1 MHFEK
6 IIIIGSGKI
15 ASYCSNFLFEANIYH
30 EVIETNDSLLST
42 LKYDCSRKNIK
53 VSFLRDYVD
62 IDDAILSNSKV
73 NTLVISANNTHI
85 FKKSLL
91 TDITIINF
99 HYGLLPKYRGMNI
112 PSWVIFNEEK
122 YYGGTWHLVNSKID
136 DGQVILQKKRP
147 LTTKDTALTVT
158 KNTISLGEDM
168 FKEFILNFIEAP
180 EQFIYKQKKFY
191 ITDRLYLK
199 NQLPLNGVLSLELP
213 VKKILNALKAFD
225 YGPIEYIP
233 KLKIE
238 LEGVLYKIKSYSFC
252 KSGINKSPLPYSQ
265 NEYIFEKEGYTI
277 HLFLE

>member
-99 HYGLLPKYRGMNI
+99 HYGLLPK
-112 PSWVIFNEEK
+112 
-122 YYGGTWHLVNSKID
+122 
-136 DGQVILQKKRP
+136 
-147 LTTKDTALTVT
+147 
-158 KNTISLGEDM
+158 
-168 FKEFILNFIEAP
+168 
-180 EQFIYKQKKFY
+180 
-191 ITDRLYLK
+191 
-199 NQLPLNGVLSLELP
+199 
-213 VKKILNALKAFD
+213 
-225 YGPIEYIP
+225 
-233 KLKIE
+233 
-238 LEGVLYKIKSYSFC
+238 
-252 KSGINKSPLPYSQ
+252 
-265 NEYIFEKEGYTI
+265 
-277 HLFLE
+277 